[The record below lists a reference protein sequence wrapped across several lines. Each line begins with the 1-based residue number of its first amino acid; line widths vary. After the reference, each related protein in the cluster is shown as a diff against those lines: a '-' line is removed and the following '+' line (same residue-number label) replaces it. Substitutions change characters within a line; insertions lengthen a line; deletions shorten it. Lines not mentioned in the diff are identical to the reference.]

1 MLDTSSSVGI
11 LGGGGGDI
19 GSSAAAAA
27 TATTRLNYNH
37 NQSNNSSS
45 VQLMSMPETY
55 SNDVKNEFFPNQS
68 ENRRSHG
75 LSNYRAT
82 PTPTNAT
89 AASNQST
96 IS

>member
-1 MLDTSSSVGI
+1 VGI
-11 LGGGGGDI
+11 LAGGGGGDI
-19 GSSAAAAA
+19 GSSAAAA
-27 TATTRLNYNH
+27 TSRLNYNH

-68 ENRRSHG
+68 ENRRSHC

>member
-1 MLDTSSSVGI
+1 LLDTSSSVGI
-11 LGGGGGDI
+11 LGGGGDI

-27 TATTRLNYNH
+27 TSRLNYNH

-45 VQLMSMPETY
+45 VQLMSTPKTY
-55 SNDVKNEFFPNQS
+55 SNDAKNEFFPNQS
-68 ENRRSHG
+68 ENRRSHHHG